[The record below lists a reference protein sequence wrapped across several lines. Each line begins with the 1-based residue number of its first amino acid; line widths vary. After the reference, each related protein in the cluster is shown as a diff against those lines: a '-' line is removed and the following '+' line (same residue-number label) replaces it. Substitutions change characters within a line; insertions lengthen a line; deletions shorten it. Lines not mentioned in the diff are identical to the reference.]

1 MGLGIGNGIWWSD
14 NDGEGGGGDPET
26 FYLMTEDSQNIM
38 TEDNAHLITE

>member
-14 NDGEGGGGDPET
+14 NDGEGGDPET